1 MISNYAKFIEIKPG
15 IWMAFNTLLMQ
26 ILILSPT
33 EYRLVL
39 SQKVKDKELLSALY
53 DAGIYI
59 ESSIN
64 DAQALKALK
73 DVYYQNS
80 GLIQI
85 LYLVLTNDCNLRCKY
100 CFLENNEN
108 CPEERNSMPEEIAFL
123 ALNKYIN
130 HLKKHGLSQAVLI
143 LYGGEPTLKKDL
155 LKKIVVYCRNS
166 NIHFDITVITNGTT
180 MTVDLASFFAQ
191 HNIGIGL
198 SIDGPEEITNKNR
211 RFRYSDNGVYDI
223 VWKSKNILD
232 NKGATYGLSMV
243 VSEYFLNHKNEILDW
258 LLKNHNKGVFYNLMH
273 FDQPVKNW
281 KEYSNRSVSFILSS
295 YDFFEKNNSSVVD
308 GQIQRQIDSFIKRKF
323 MFSCCGSI
331 GANQITVTPT
341 GDISICHGDSSDKKH
356 HIGNIATIDME
367 DISNTYEA
375 RQWID
380 RATINNQECLQCEA
394 LFCCGGGCRHHA
406 EILFGNRSQI
416 DRTYCIY
423 AKTVFR
429 WMLKRILSTHF

>member
-1 MISNYAKFIEIKPG
+1 M
-15 IWMAFNTLLMQ
+15 
-26 ILILSPT
+26 
-33 EYRLVL
+33 
-39 SQKVKDKELLSALY
+39 
-53 DAGIYI
+53 
-59 ESSIN
+59 
-64 DAQALKALK
+64 
-73 DVYYQNS
+73 
-80 GLIQI
+80 
-85 LYLVLTNDCNLRCKY
+85 
-100 CFLENNEN
+100 
-108 CPEERNSMPEEIAFL
+108 
-123 ALNKYIN
+123 
-130 HLKKHGLSQAVLI
+130 I